1 MSRIVNTTQ
10 AFAYV
15 PNFVNYQAS
24 NGDVALVAKLK
35 DVSMLPGSLL
45 SSSNRCRG

>member
-1 MSRIVNTTQ
+1 MNTTQ

-24 NGDVALVAKLK
+24 NGDVALIAKLK
-35 DVSMLPGSLL
+35 DVSMLPGSPL
-45 SSSNRCRG
+45 